1 MTAAIPRYTL
11 DASVVLNAFNP
22 AEAGHATS
30 LQLQTI
36 LQTQAIPVV
45 VPTLLLVEVAA
56 MISRVLNDTPRAQA
70 FARRLSRLP
79 YLEWVPLTRAFGLVA
94 ADLAAQNRLR
104 GADAVYAAVAL
115 RSGTT
120 LITLD
125 HEHLT
130 RLTDIVSTHTGRCST
145 RSPTQIGIIVNN
157 MQPCVLKLRMPNIR
171 PSPQPRT

>member
-1 MTAAIPRYTL
+1 MTISAPRYTL

-22 AEAGHATS
+22 AEAGHAIS

-45 VPTLLLVEVAA
+45 VPTLLLTEVAA
-56 MISRVLNDTPRAQA
+56 MIGRVLSDAPRARA
-70 FARRLSRLP
+70 FAHHLSRLP
-79 YLEWVPLTRAFGLVA
+79 YLEWIPLTHMFGLAA
-94 ADLAAQNRLR
+94 ADLAAQHRLR

-125 HEHLT
+125 HEHLI
-130 RLTDIVSTHTGRCST
+130 RLTGIVSTRTPADVLPDLLPSST
-145 RSPTQIGIIVNN
+145 P
-157 MQPCVLKLRMPNIR
+157 
-171 PSPQPRT
+171 